1 MKLNELLKVF
11 LFANAI
17 IFVASCSNE
26 FEGEPINKPQQ
37 EKTNTDSVAKQESSK
52 AKLDTI
58 KEKIYT
64 FETNSVPVY
73 SWNNNDVFL
82 GKLVYSKI
90 SSLSNFEF
98 PANINYIN
106 KIDMNSGIYGG
117 ELYTLSAI
125 PSYEA
130 THSLL
135 DNMLA
140 AEPSQQKGFTV
151 DSPSDS
157 LSLRELHFEGMKR
170 LGLPLDEIVMG
181 VSYKKIHDTKRY
193 KLKTLTQIVGS
204 VTMDYYEKTVYSN
217 TLSDEQLAGMSMINN
232 INIGRT
238 AIVVADNEGTY
249 CLITFDKYG
258 SRGVVFG
265 NKTLE
270 ETLAAT
276 FLTQPLRIVSFNTMD
291 VVDQIVKYTKYD
303 VDMRK

>member
-1 MKLNELLKVF
+1 MKLNELLKIFLLGNAF
-11 LFANAI
+11 LFVI
-17 IFVASCSNE
+17 SCSNE
-26 FEGEPINKPQQ
+26 FEGEPINRPLPVK
-37 EKTNTDSVAKQESSK
+37 TDSDSTAESPK
-52 AKLDTI
+52 VKIDTI
-58 KEKIYT
+58 KDIIYT
-64 FETNSVPVY
+64 FETDNVPVY

-82 GKLVYSKI
+82 GKLVYSKTAT
-90 SSLSNFEF
+90 LSRFEF
-98 PANINYIN
+98 PANVNYIN

-130 THSLL
+130 THSIL
-135 DNMLA
+135 DKMLVK
-140 AEPSQQKGFTV
+140 EPAQQKGFTV

-217 TLSDEQLAGMSMINN
+217 TFSDEQLAGMSMIYS

-265 NKTLE
+265 SKTLE
-270 ETLAAT
+270 ETLATT
-276 FLTQPLRIVSFNTMD
+276 FLDQPLRIVSFNTMD

>member
-1 MKLNELLKVF
+1 MKLNELLKIFLLGNAF
-11 LFANAI
+11 LF
-17 IFVASCSNE
+17 VTSCSNE
-26 FEGEPINKPQQ
+26 FEGEPVNKPQQ
-37 EKTNTDSVAKQESSK
+37 EKANTDSVSKQEPSK

-98 PANINYIN
+98 PANINYTN
-106 KIDMNSGIYGG
+106 KIDISSGIYGG
-117 ELYTLSAI
+117 ELYSLSAI

-130 THSLL
+130 THSVL
-135 DNMLA
+135 DKMLA
-140 AEPSQQKGFTV
+140 FEPAQQEGFSV

-170 LGLPLDEIVMG
+170 MGLPLDEIVMG
-181 VSYKKIHDTKRY
+181 MSYKKCNDTKRY
-193 KLKTLTQIVGS
+193 KLKILSQIVGS
-204 VTMDYYEKTVYSN
+204 VTMDIYEETVYSN
-217 TLSDEQLAGMSMINN
+217 TFSDEELAGMAMINN

-270 ETLAAT
+270 ETLATT
-276 FLTQPLRIVSFNTMD
+276 FLNQPLRIVSFNTMD

>member
-1 MKLNELLKVF
+1 MKLNELLKIFLWGNAF
-11 LFANAI
+11 LF
-17 IFVASCSNE
+17 VTSCSNE
-26 FEGEPINKPQQ
+26 FEGEPVNKPQP
-37 EKTNTDSVAKQESSK
+37 EKTNTDSVSKQESSK
-52 AKLDTI
+52 AKTDTI

-98 PANINYIN
+98 PANINYTN
-106 KIDMNSGIYGG
+106 KIDISSGIYGG
-117 ELYTLSAI
+117 ELYSLSAI

-130 THSLL
+130 THSVL
-135 DNMLA
+135 DKMLA
-140 AEPSQQKGFTV
+140 FEPAQQEGFSV

-170 LGLPLDEIVMG
+170 MGLPLDEIVMG
-181 VSYKKIHDTKRY
+181 MSYKKCNDTKRY
-193 KLKTLTQIVGS
+193 KLKILSQIVGS
-204 VTMDYYEKTVYSN
+204 VTMDIYEETVYSN
-217 TLSDEQLAGMSMINN
+217 TFSDEELAGMAMINN

-238 AIVVADNEGTY
+238 AIVVVDNEGTY
-249 CLITFDKYG
+249 CLVTFDKYG

-270 ETLAAT
+270 ETLATT
-276 FLTQPLRIVSFNTMD
+276 FLDQPLRIVSFNTMD

>member
-26 FEGEPINKPQQ
+26 FEGEPVNKPQQ
-37 EKTNTDSVAKQESSK
+37 EKTNTDSVSKQEPSK

-98 PANINYIN
+98 PANVNYIN
-106 KIDMNSGIYGG
+106 KIDMCSDIYGG

-130 THSLL
+130 THSIL
-135 DNMLA
+135 DKMLA
-140 AEPSQQKGFTV
+140 TEPAQQKSFV
-151 DSPSDS
+151 ADSPSDS

-181 VSYKKIHDTKRY
+181 VSYKTIHDTKRY

-204 VTMDYYEKTVYSN
+204 AMMDIYEETVYSN
-217 TLSDEQLAGMSMINN
+217 TFSDEELAGMSMIYS

-249 CLITFDKYG
+249 CLIIFDKYG

-270 ETLAAT
+270 ETLSTT
-276 FLTQPLRIVSFNTMD
+276 FLNQPLRIVSFNTMD